1 MKKIKSN
8 FITLTVLTL
17 GSWILIL
24 SSCCPEVG
32 PDINFDETDLSLI
45 DTNYIELPAES
56 PQQKVVLMEDFTGAT
71 CPNCPNATTEIE
83 TIAEAHPGQ
92 IAVTADFNY
101 PSDPHADGAYNFLT
115 AEAFDLADFLGGT
128 IAWPATAIDRN
139 IFAGE
144 TEIILTNEV
153 ANYNTYVTERLA
165 EIPPCNMYLTS
176 TYNEETK
183 ELLIKVTIK
192 YTSTVTVENHI
203 SMALTESGI
212 IDYQTVSG
220 VGEVADYEHNNVLR
234 AMISNTTGDILDNA
248 VDKIP
253 GRVFE
258 KEFKITV
265 ENEWVKENLQVVA
278 YVHNFIDDKEVLQAC
293 VLDID

>member
-1 MKKIKSN
+1 M
-8 FITLTVLTL
+8 
-17 GSWILIL
+17 IL
-24 SSCCPEVG
+24 SSCKEVG
-32 PDINFDETDLSLI
+32 PDINFEETDLSLI
-45 DTNYIELPAES
+45 DTNYIELPAEA
-56 PQQKVVLMEDFTGAT
+56 PQSKVVLMEDFTGAT

-83 TIAEAHPGQ
+83 TISDDHPGQ

-101 PSDPHADGAYNFLT
+101 PSDPHPDGAYSFLT
-115 AEAFDLADFLGGT
+115 AEAFDLADYLGGT

-144 TEIILTNEV
+144 TGIILTNEV
-153 ANYNTYVTERLA
+153 DNYNTYVTERLA

-176 TYNEETK
+176 IYNEELN

-192 YTSTVTVENHI
+192 YTATVTVENHI
-203 SMALTESGI
+203 SMELTESGI

-220 VGEVADYEHNNVLR
+220 VGEVADYVHNNVLR
-234 AMISNTTGDILDNA
+234 AMLTNTTGDILDNA

-258 KEFKITV
+258 KEYKITV
-265 ENEWVKENLQVVA
+265 EDGWVKENLQVVA
-278 YVHNFIDDKEVLQAC
+278 FVHNFIDDKEVLQAC